1 MKTHRAVLISG
12 LIALASF
19 AAGPLSL
26 HAADAA
32 AKVRVLVVT
41 GGHEYETNQF
51 LQVFRDNAAITFQ
64 HATHPQAHAW
74 LAPDKAKDWDV
85 LVLYDMWQ
93 DISDAA
99 RKDFEAR
106 LAEGKGLVVTHH
118 AIANYQKWPAY
129 EQIIGAKYY
138 LDPTTRDGVAK
149 ARSLWKHDVQFR
161 VAVKASDHP
170 VTRGVADFDI
180 HDETYNLF
188 DVAPDVTVLLGTQEA
203 TSGPKL
209 AWAKTWQAAR
219 VVYLQLGH
227 DHLAYENPHYRRV
240 LANAIR
246 WTARRD

>member
-41 GGHEYETNQF
+41 GGHDYETNQF

-74 LAPDKAKDWDV
+74 LAADRAKEWDV

-118 AIANYQKWPAY
+118 AIANYQQWPAY

-138 LDPTTRDGVAK
+138 LEPTTRGGVAK

-161 VAVKASDHP
+161 VAVKAPDHP

-188 DVAPDVTVLLGTQEA
+188 DVASDVTVLLGTQEA